1 MWDSLDL
8 LRVPLYIKG
17 VPVKGKQKEKLV
29 VPHAK
34 RKKTTVDNSFMS
46 NKSLFKQNKHKLR
59 IKIAFSLF
67 MKNKQNTV

>member
-34 RKKTTVDNSFMS
+34 RKKNHRGQFIYE
-46 NKSLFKQNKHKLR
+46 Q
-59 IKIAFSLF
+59 
-67 MKNKQNTV
+67 